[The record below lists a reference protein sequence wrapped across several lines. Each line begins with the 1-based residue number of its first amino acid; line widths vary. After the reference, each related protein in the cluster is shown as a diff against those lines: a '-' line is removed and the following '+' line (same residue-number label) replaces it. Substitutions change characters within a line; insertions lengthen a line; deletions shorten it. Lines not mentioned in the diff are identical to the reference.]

1 MLESLELNSRDPRGR
16 ELYVRHHQVYSLLEL
31 NVRLHQLKAGDGDGD
46 ISELDRAIQDV
57 SVLISEL
64 VTRFEEAAAPNH
76 KASEYSETQIS
87 MLQRATQALEN
98 LCSEKVSVTSLVDA
112 ARTAV
117 AAGSQP
123 RFSKPRLIVSN
134 P

>member
-31 NVRLHQLKAGDGDGD
+31 NVRLHQLKAGDGD

-87 MLQRATQALEN
+87 MLQRATQALDN
-98 LCSEKVSVTSLVDA
+98 LCSEKVSVTNLVDA
-112 ARTAV
+112 ARAVV

>member
-1 MLESLELNSRDPRGR
+1 MQKETKQKHKKIIRSTFRQPSVFIPIFLPI
-16 ELYVRHHQVYSLLEL
+16 H
-31 NVRLHQLKAGDGDGD
+31 
-46 ISELDRAIQDV
+46 DV

-112 ARTAV
+112 ARTVV

-123 RFSKPRLIVSN
+123 RFSKPRLVVSN

>member
-31 NVRLHQLKAGDGDGD
+31 NVRLHQLKAGDGD

-64 VTRFEEAAAPNH
+64 VTRFEEAAVSYTHLRAH
-76 KASEYSETQIS
+76 ETV
-87 MLQRATQALEN
+87 LDLVCRLLLEKKKKKYN
-98 LCSEKVSVTSLVDA
+98 
-112 ARTAV
+112 
-117 AAGSQP
+117 
-123 RFSKPRLIVSN
+123 N
-134 P
+134 NN